1 MSVGPLGGLAGTVAG
16 APLAQTKGAE
26 VERTQQ
32 DVRNQHRQVQN
43 DVRAENA
50 AGIGEADGEDH
61 QTGER
66 DADGR
71 RFWEEAPGR
80 KTAGPPETQGGPQ
93 QPRSKDATGKTGSL
107 LDLSG

>member
-16 APLAQTKGAE
+16 TPLAQTKGTE

-32 DVRNQHRQVQN
+32 DVKNQQRRVQN
-43 DVRAENA
+43 DIRAENA

-61 QTGER
+61 QSAER

-71 RFWEEAPGR
+71 RFWEESAGR
-80 KTAGPPETQGGPQ
+80 KTSPTPKPNGGPPEPQ
-93 QPRSKDATGKTGSL
+93 SKDVTGKTGSL

>member
-1 MSVGPLGGLAGTVAG
+1 MSVGPLGGLAGSVAG
-16 APLAQTKGAE
+16 TPLAQTKGPE

-32 DVRNQHRQVQN
+32 DLKNQQRQVQN
-43 DVRAENA
+43 DLRAENA
-50 AGIGEADGEDH
+50 AGIGQADGEDH
-61 QTGER
+61 QPGER

-71 RFWEEAPGR
+71 RFWEESPGG
-80 KTAGPPETQGGPQ
+80 KTAGPPESPEGAQ

>member
-16 APLAQTKGAE
+16 MPLAQTKGTE

-32 DVRNQHRQVQN
+32 DVRNQQREARN

-50 AGIGEADGEDH
+50 AGIGETDGEDH
-61 QTGER
+61 QPGER

-71 RFWEEAPGR
+71 RFWEESPGR
-80 KTAGPPETQGGPQ
+80 KASRTAEPAAGPQEPQ
-93 QPRSKDATGKTGSL
+93 SKDATGKTGSL